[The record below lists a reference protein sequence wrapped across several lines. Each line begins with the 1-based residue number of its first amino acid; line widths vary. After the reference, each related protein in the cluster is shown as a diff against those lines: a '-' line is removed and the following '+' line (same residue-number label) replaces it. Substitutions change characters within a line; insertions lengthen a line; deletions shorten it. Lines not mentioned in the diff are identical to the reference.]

1 MINDI
6 KDVVNVGLLQFLIKS
21 RKTMSQK
28 STNLY
33 KKQPCSNLKN
43 VQSLII

>member
-6 KDVVNVGLLQFLIKS
+6 KGVVNVGFIES

-43 VQSLII
+43 V